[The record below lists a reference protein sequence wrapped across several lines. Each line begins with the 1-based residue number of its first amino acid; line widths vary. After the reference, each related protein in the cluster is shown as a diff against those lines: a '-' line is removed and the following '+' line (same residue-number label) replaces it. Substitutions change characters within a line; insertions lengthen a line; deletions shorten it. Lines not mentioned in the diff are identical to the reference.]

1 MLHFT
6 NSRSSGRKLALVLL
20 VICSITSLYSQQF
33 HSLDGLEGPTGQTI
47 LLYRLGSEEFYQ
59 FNPIFKFNTVSNF
72 EMKIMDAYAI
82 EYPTSADVKSVSDFE
97 FFQNDTVNFLNTGFR
112 VIMDLN
118 GYSAINDS
126 FKFFHFG
133 SIEIVEI
140 SRQDPQKVF
149 ISDLSTTFRSFD
161 GGYTFPEDSNLYNA
175 NFTFLSISD
184 FNDNIWFGL
193 NEESKLVKSDA
204 GIVDTSNIIYDR
216 YLNFYYDINQFHI
229 YRVNRT
235 YGEYSLNVSNNK
247 GNAFTWTKTYQSEN
261 PIYVTID
268 STQSGVL
275 YLADGRKI
283 YRSVNNGY
291 SFSEFKSLP
300 SKLVGIYKKPN
311 SEILYAASK
320 NKIFKV
326 TPDSTTIIKS
336 LPFPDEE
343 YGWFPLA
350 IGNKWV
356 YNNYSIEEGIYGG
369 WFSYFTGTKIMEVT
383 KDTLINSKKYFIVEN
398 DIWSF
403 EVFLPKMIL
412 RVDSLTGFIYRYW
425 EELNGEFIFHNLN
438 AEIGDTIFYPPYP
451 ENPFYILQD
460 EQPINYL
467 GTNTYERRYF
477 EYLPC
482 SCNHS
487 LIKGFG
493 LAKTLFWEFGGSE
506 NTLKGCVING
516 VLYGDTT
523 FVVDVEEEKN
533 PIPAE
538 YKLEQN
544 YPNPFNP
551 STTIRYQFP
560 KAGNVT
566 LKVFDVLGREVAT
579 LVDEFRTAGSYEVE
593 FNPASSI
600 KNPASGIYFY
610 QLKAGDYIETKKML
624 LLK

>member
-311 SEILYAASK
+311 SDIIYAASK
-320 NKIFKV
+320 SLIFKI
-326 TPDSTTIIKS
+326 TPDSLAIIKS
-336 LPFPDEE
+336 LPFPEEE

-350 IGNKWV
+350 IGNIWV
-356 YNNYSIEEGIYGG
+356 YDSYLLEGI
-369 WFSYFTGTKIMEVT
+369 SSQFTGTKYMSVI
-383 KDTLINSKKYFIVEN
+383 KDTVIQSKKYFIVEN
-398 DIWSF
+398 DF
-403 EVFLPKMIL
+403 YAAAVFHRKMYL
-412 RVDSLTGFIYRYW
+412 RVDSATGFIYRYW
-425 EELNGEFIFHNLN
+425 EELSEEFIFHNLC
-438 AEIGDTIFYPPYP
+438 AEVGDVIQFPINPHEPYYFL
-451 ENPFYILQD
+451 EY

-467 GTNTYERRYF
+467 GIITYERWYS
-477 EYLPC
+477 ENGLC
-482 SCNHS
+482 TCNHT

-493 LAKTLFWEFGGSE
+493 LGTTFFIEFTGEE
-506 NTLKGCVING
+506 NILKGCVING

-523 FVVDVEEEKN
+523 FVVDVEEEQN

-551 STTIRYQFP
+551 STIISFQLP
-560 KAGNVT
+560 KAGNVS
-566 LKVFDVLGREVAT
+566 LKVYDVLGREVAT
-579 LVDEFRTAGSYEVE
+579 FVDEFRNAGNYDVE
-593 FNPASSI
+593 FNPVSNI
-600 KNPASGIYFY
+600 RHPASGVYFY
-610 QLKAGDYIETKKML
+610 QLKAGEFVETKKML

>member
-1 MLHFT
+1 MLRFIK
-6 NSRSSGRKLALVLL
+6 SRSSGRKLALVLL

-261 PIYVTID
+261 PIYVAID

-283 YRSVNNGY
+283 YKSVNNGY
-291 SFSEFKSLP
+291 TFSEYKSLP

-311 SEILYAASK
+311 SEILYAASSS
-320 NKIFKV
+320 KIYKI
-326 TPDSTTIIKS
+326 TPDSTVVIKS
-336 LPFPDEE
+336 IPVSPEVFN
-343 YGWFPLA
+343 YYPLA
-350 IGNKWV
+350 IGNYWIYKVTDWQ
-356 YNNYSIEEGIYGG
+356 YPNYFEYTFTKKVISIETMGNNKQYFKMEEKYLNPSYTRFVYERIDTSRGIAYR
-369 WFSYFTGTKIMEVT
+369 FDNDCSNPDSEKVIDDFT
-383 KDTLINSKKYFIVEN
+383 S
-398 DIWSF
+398 
-403 EVFLPKMIL
+403 
-412 RVDSLTGFIYRYW
+412 
-425 EELNGEFIFHNLN
+425 
-438 AEIGDTIFYPPYP
+438 EIGDS
-451 ENPFYILQD
+451 ILLQRFTMCWD
-460 EQPINYL
+460 SIL
-467 GTNTYERRYF
+467 TYFSEEITYQVFNEERETRSFDYNWL
-477 EYLPC
+477 EG
-482 SCNHS
+482 HS
-487 LIKGFG
+487 HL
-493 LAKTLFWEFGGSE
+493 LAKGLGIINIGYGYDFGST
-506 NTLKGCVING
+506 NYSLNGCVIDG
-516 VLYGDTT
+516 IVYGDTT
-523 FVVDVEEEKN
+523 LTDVEEEQS
-533 PIPAE
+533 PFPAE

-551 STTIRYQFP
+551 STTISYQLP
-560 KAGNVT
+560 KAGFVT
-566 LKVFDVLGREVAT
+566 LKVFDVLGREVEI
-579 LVDEFRTAGSYEVE
+579 LVNEFRMQEIILHCT
-593 FNPASSI
+593 
-600 KNPASGIYFY
+600 
-610 QLKAGDYIETKKML
+610 L
-624 LLK
+624 

>member
-291 SFSEFKSLP
+291 SFSEYKSLP

-320 NKIFKV
+320 SKIYKI
-326 TPDSTTIIKS
+326 TPDATVVIKS
-336 LPFPDEE
+336 MPVSPEVFN
-343 YGWFPLA
+343 YYPLA
-350 IGNKWV
+350 IGNYWIYKVTDWSYPYYSEDTFTRRV
-356 YNNYSIEEGIYGG
+356 VSKEILSNNKEYFKIEEKYLNSAYTNYLYERIDSAKGLVYRFDNECQNPDSEKVIDDFTAEVGDSLLIQRFTMFWDSILTYFSELGSESIFNEDRNFRTYEYSWLMSYNHKLAQGIGIYNIRNGYDFG
-369 WFSYFTGTKIMEVT
+369 ESYF
-383 KDTLINSKKYFIVEN
+383 F
-398 DIWSF
+398 
-403 EVFLPKMIL
+403 
-412 RVDSLTGFIYRYW
+412 
-425 EELNGEFIFHNLN
+425 
-438 AEIGDTIFYPPYP
+438 
-451 ENPFYILQD
+451 
-460 EQPINYL
+460 
-467 GTNTYERRYF
+467 
-477 EYLPC
+477 
-482 SCNHS
+482 
-487 LIKGFG
+487 
-493 LAKTLFWEFGGSE
+493 
-506 NTLKGCVING
+506 
-516 VLYGDTT
+516 
-523 FVVDVEEEKN
+523 
-533 PIPAE
+533 
-538 YKLEQN
+538 
-544 YPNPFNP
+544 
-551 STTIRYQFP
+551 
-560 KAGNVT
+560 
-566 LKVFDVLGREVAT
+566 
-579 LVDEFRTAGSYEVE
+579 
-593 FNPASSI
+593 
-600 KNPASGIYFY
+600 
-610 QLKAGDYIETKKML
+610 
-624 LLK
+624 

>member
-1 MLHFT
+1 MLSFK
-6 NSRSSGRKLALVLL
+6 NSRLSGRKLALVLL

-33 HSLDGLEGPTGQTI
+33 HSLDGIEGPTGQTI

-59 FNPIFKFNTVSNF
+59 FNPIFKFNTINDF

-82 EYPTSADVKSVSDFE
+82 EYPTSADVKAVSDFQ

-133 SIEIVEI
+133 SIELVEI

-149 ISDLSTTFRSFD
+149 ISDLYTTFRSFD
-161 GGYTFPEDSNLYNA
+161 GGNTFPQDSILVNG
-175 NFTFLSISD
+175 NFSFLSLSD

-261 PIYVTID
+261 PIYVTRD

-291 SFSEFKSLP
+291 SFSEYKSLP

-311 SEILYAASK
+311 SEIIYAASTSK
-320 NKIFKV
+320 LYEISS
-326 TPDSTTIIKS
+326 DSIKIIKS
-336 LPFPDEE
+336 LPLE
-343 YGWFPLA
+343 YSWFPLS
-350 IGNKWV
+350 IGNTWI
-356 YNNYSIEEGIYGG
+356 YDSYSVEGI
-369 WFSYFTGTKIMEVT
+369 SREFTGTKYMKVV
-383 KDTLINSKKYFIVEN
+383 KDTLIENQKYFVIEN
-398 DIWSF
+398 EF
-403 EVFLPKMIL
+403 YLTAVFSEQMFL
-412 RVDSLTGFIYRYW
+412 RIDSATGLIYRFWTQLDSEY
-425 EELNGEFIFHNLN
+425 IFHDLY
-438 AEIGDTIFYPPYP
+438 AEEGDIIYDPFNPSL
-451 ENPFYILQD
+451 PFYYLQY
-460 EQPINYL
+460 EHPTNYL
-467 GTNTYERRYF
+467 GMNTYERSYL
-477 EYLPC
+477 EYGLC
-482 SCNHS
+482 TCHHN

-493 LAKTLFWEFGGSE
+493 LASTYFLEVYGEE
-506 NTLKGCVING
+506 NILKGCIING

-523 FVVDVEEEKN
+523 FVVDVEDDQN
-533 PIPAE
+533 PIPTE

-551 STTIRYQFP
+551 STIINYQLP
-560 KAGNVT
+560 VAANVT

-579 LVDEFRTAGSYEVE
+579 LVNEEKAAGNYKVE

-610 QLKAGDYIETKKML
+610 QLKAGEFVETKKMI